1 MSTTPARALPDRS
14 VADAAA
20 AAHDLSALHL
30 YAVLVEAGS
39 FTRAADRLGCTKGH
53 VSKQLAALERSLG
66 MQLLHR
72 STRRLAPT
80 AAGSAL
86 LPLARRLTAV
96 DDEVRQVLD
105 GLRDDIAGTV
115 RVSVPVSLGETCFDD
130 IVVGF
135 CRQYPRVHIALDL
148 SNGIRDLVA
157 DGIDFALRSGSEPA
171 PDLIARPLYSMEE
184 YACAS
189 PAYLAAAGT
198 PLAPADLA
206 AHACLQNLHFGEEAA
221 AGEWEFHRGA
231 ELWRVPVRG
240 PLACNHYSLL
250 KKAAIAGAGIARLP
264 GYLIDDELADGRL
277 LRLLP
282 DYESRRLPIFLVYAP
297 QRTLPQRTRVLIDYV
312 REWFAGKAQR
322 CAARRAALAVNLTD
336 LGGS

>member
-39 FTRAADRLGCTKGH
+39 FTRAADRLGCTKSH

-72 STRRLAPT
+72 STRRLTPT

-105 GLRDDIAGTV
+105 GLR
-115 RVSVPVSLGETCFDD
+115 DD

-206 AHACLQNLHFGEEAA
+206 AHACLQNLHFGEEAS

-336 LGGS
+336 PGGS